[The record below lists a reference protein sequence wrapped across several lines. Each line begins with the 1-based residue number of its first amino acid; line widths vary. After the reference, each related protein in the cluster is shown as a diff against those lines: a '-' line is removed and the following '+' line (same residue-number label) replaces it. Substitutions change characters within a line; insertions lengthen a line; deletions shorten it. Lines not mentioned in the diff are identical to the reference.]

1 MEFEFIDRVPTVSE
15 YLKLRE
21 SVGWHALPSKA
32 VEIGLARSLYSVCI
46 KLREESVGCGRIVG
60 DAGIYFYVQD
70 VIVRPQY
77 QQRGLGT
84 RIMEKL
90 MGYVGAKAQSGAFIG
105 LMTAPGLEGFY
116 GRFGFS
122 CFPADSPGMLIW
134 K

>member
-1 MEFEFIDRVPTVSE
+1 MEFEFIERVPTVSE

-21 SVGWHALPSKA
+21 SVGWHALPSEA
-32 VEIGLARSLYSVCI
+32 VERGLARSLYSVCI
-46 KLREESVGCGRIVG
+46 EFGKETVGCGRIVG

-70 VIVRPQY
+70 VIVRPGY

-84 RIMEKL
+84 RIMETL
-90 MGYVGAKAQSGAFIG
+90 MDYVDATAIRGAFIG

-116 GRFGFS
+116 GRFGFK